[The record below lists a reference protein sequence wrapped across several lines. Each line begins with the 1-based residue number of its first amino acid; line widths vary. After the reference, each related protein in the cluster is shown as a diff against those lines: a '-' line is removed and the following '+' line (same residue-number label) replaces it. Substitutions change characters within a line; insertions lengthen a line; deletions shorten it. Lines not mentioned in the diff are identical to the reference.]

1 MHTHPVRRQPI
12 IGIACLL
19 IIGTGAG
26 LRAGASLALP
36 LAIACAVAALAVAAY
51 GAWRSGLRGGIAV
64 AATVCC
70 AGFLSGFLSE
80 WTRRD
85 ERAWLAAHATEP
97 VQVRGVVDSDAFT
110 PYRPPGATRRVI
122 SLRRVVIEHAGGVRP
137 LTQTPV
143 RVTCYGRDLLPK
155 VGETWSF
162 PTPLS
167 KLRTRPKP
175 THLPVNTRPGDA
187 VLLEPP
193 AFWDW
198 RPLADRARASA
209 VRRLSLGIE
218 SWPTVPTLIHAMLL
232 GLRSDIPPEMNTI
245 FRNSGTM
252 HVFAISGQGIGLVA
266 AVLAAG
272 LSFLAFPRTRWGL
285 TLIPL
290 LFGYTLLTGASSS
303 AMRACLMAAF
313 YFGAPLVRR
322 KPDLSAALA
331 AAAIIQI
338 AWDPR
343 DLLSIGFLLSY
354 TVMAGLVLLCPP
366 LSRLFRALLRV
377 ESAATQAALLRLSER
392 LTQQRQRFA
401 RQAWAVRL
409 ALWRHATLGFFADLL
424 AMGVAAWVASAPL
437 IAYFFERFIPGGL
450 LANLVVVPAAG
461 LIVVAGA
468 LAILTSFLFPSIA
481 GIFNC
486 AAAFCTAVMV
496 EASRL
501 TTLIPGASVIV
512 PPPSLALIVVWYA
525 AMLAAAWMLHTAGQA
540 EKAEHPF

>member
-1 MHTHPVRRQPI
+1 MHTHPVTRQPI
-12 IGIACLL
+12 IGITCLL

-26 LRAGASLALP
+26 LKSGGSNTLP
-36 LAIACAVAALAVAAY
+36 LVLAFAIALIACAAY
-51 GAWRSGLRGGIAV
+51 GLRRSGLRGGIAV
-64 AATVCC
+64 ATAVCC

-80 WTRRD
+80 RTRLG
-85 ERAWLAAHATEP
+85 EHAWLVAHATEP

-110 PYRPPGATRRVI
+110 PYRSPGATRPVIPLHRVM
-122 SLRRVVIEHAGGVRP
+122 IEHAGGIRP

-143 RVTCYGRDLLPK
+143 RITCYGDDLLPK

-162 PTPLS
+162 RTRLP
-167 KLRTRPKP
+167 KLRTRARTPY
-175 THLPVNTRPGDA
+175 LAVNTRPSDA
-187 VLLEPP
+187 VLLAPP
-193 AFWDW
+193 AFWNW
-198 RPLADRARASA
+198 RPLADQARASA

-218 SWPTVPTLIHAMLL
+218 SWPTVPALIHAMLL
-232 GLRSDIPPEMNTI
+232 GLRSVIPPEMNAI

-266 AVLAAG
+266 VVIAVG
-272 LSFLAFPRTRWGL
+272 LSFLAIPRTRWGL

-290 LFGYTLLTGASSS
+290 LFAYTLMTGASPS
-303 AMRACLMAAF
+303 AMRACLMAVF

-322 KPDLSAALA
+322 KPNLCAALA

-338 AWDPR
+338 VWDPQ
-343 DLLSIGFLLSY
+343 DLLNIGFLLSY

-366 LSRLFRALLRV
+366 LSRIFRKLLRV

-392 LTQQRQRFA
+392 LTVKGQRFA

-409 ALWRHATLGFFADLL
+409 AMGRHMMLGFFADIL
-424 AMGVAAWVASAPL
+424 AMGVAAWIASVPL
-437 IAYFFERFIPGGL
+437 TALYFGRFIPGGL

-461 LIVVAGA
+461 LIVIAGT
-468 LAILTSFLFPSIA
+468 LAIVTSFFFPAAA

-486 AAAFCTAVMV
+486 AAALCTAVMV

-501 TTLIPGASVIV
+501 TTLIPGASVAV
-512 PPPSLALIVVWYA
+512 PPPSLTVIVVWYA
-525 AMLAAAWMLHTAGQA
+525 AMLVAAWMLRNRRPI
-540 EKAEHPF
+540 EYPY